1 MGLGG
6 DYMIIPLMAAELY
19 GLAVMGRVMGIVLTA
34 DSVSESLVPMFVAG
48 LRDSSGS
55 YGPGFLVLVALAAVG
70 AIAVSLLPGRRQEE
84 STQVAGGP
92 GTKTAPLG
100 GSVTG

>member
-1 MGLGG
+1 M
-6 DYMIIPLMAAELY
+6 
-19 GLAVMGRVMGIVLTA
+19 
-34 DSVSESLVPMFVAG
+34 PMFVAG

-70 AIAVSLLPGRRQEE
+70 AIAVSLLHGRRQEE

-92 GTKTAPLG
+92 GTKTAARLEAR
-100 GSVTG
+100 